1 MHGGRKRRTENVILN
16 EEERERERQRER
28 ETEKEEEKE
37 EKEEEEEAEMILPIT
52 GKGGSRAMQRVLSA
66 RHAGGHSSLQ
76 NH

>member
-1 MHGGRKRRTENVILN
+1 MRGK
-16 EEERERERQRER
+16 RERERER
-28 ETEKEEEKE
+28 ETEKEE

-66 RHAGGHSSLQ
+66 RHADGHSSLQ